1 MSDVVTIIR
10 DKLEEIV
17 LPDGIQ
23 KVEMIVS
30 EWMGYCLFC
39 ENMLETVI
47 LARYKWLNDFSLM
60 FPDLCFLYICGIE
73 DLESNTTNVLKTYRY

>member
-23 KVEMIVS
+23 KVEIIVS

-73 DLESNTTNVLKTYRY
+73 DLESNTTNVLKPYRH